1 MDMLELSSSLQRTIT
16 TLHKELRKHIS
27 LVSIY
32 SMTEL
37 ETIAHLSRNHA
48 LLPSQL
54 AILTRVKT
62 QSMSQ
67 ILHKLENDHLIQRKP
82 CSKDKRKIYISL
94 TTYGTH
100 MVEKMKKDKN
110 EWLQNTIE
118 TVLNEEEVLLLQRAL
133 PILHKLI
140 DPQTQG

>member
-1 MDMLELSSSLQRTIT
+1 MDILELSSSLQRTIT

-37 ETIAHLSRNHA
+37 ETIAHLSHNHV

-54 AILTRVKT
+54 ATLTRVKT

-67 ILHKLENDHLIQRKP
+67 ILHKLENDQLIQRKP

-94 TTYGTH
+94 TDYGTQ
-100 MVEKMKKDKN
+100 MVVKMKKDKS
-110 EWLQNTIE
+110 EWLKRTIE
-118 TVLNEEEVLLLQRAL
+118 MQLNKEEVLLLEHVL
-133 PILHKLI
+133 PVLHKLL
-140 DPQTQG
+140 D

>member
-1 MDMLELSSSLQRTIT
+1 MDISELSSTLQRTIT

-37 ETIAHLSRNHA
+37 ETIAHLSRNPA

-54 AILTRVKT
+54 ATLTRVKT

-67 ILHKLENDHLIQRKP
+67 ILHKLEKDQLIQRKP

-94 TTYGTH
+94 TVYGTH

-110 EWLQNTIE
+110 EWLKSTIE
-118 TVLNEEEVLLLQRAL
+118 AVLNEEEIVRLEQAL
-133 PILHKLI
+133 PLLHKLI
-140 DPQTQG
+140 DQQN

>member
-1 MDMLELSSSLQRTIT
+1 MDSLELSSTLQRSIT
-16 TLHKELRKHIS
+16 ALHKELRKHIS

-37 ETIAHLSRNHA
+37 ETIGHLSRNPS

-54 AILTRVKT
+54 ATLTRVKT

-67 ILHKLENDHLIQRKP
+67 ILHKLEHDRLIQRKP

-94 TTYGTH
+94 TEYGTQ
-100 MVEKMKKDKN
+100 MVAKMKKDKS
-110 EWLQNTIE
+110 EWLKSSIE
-118 TVLNEEEVLLLQRAL
+118 ALLNEQEISLLEQAL

-140 DPQTQG
+140 DQQS

>member
-1 MDMLELSSSLQRTIT
+1 MDILELSSTLQRSIT

-27 LVSIY
+27 LVSNY

-37 ETIAHLSRNHA
+37 ETISHLSRNPT

-54 AILTRVKT
+54 ATLTRVKT

-67 ILHKLENDHLIQRKP
+67 ILHKLENDQLIQRKP

-94 TTYGTH
+94 TAYGTQ
-100 MVEKMKKDKN
+100 MLEKMKKDKS
-110 EWLQNTIE
+110 EWLKSTIE
-118 TVLNEEEVLLLQRAL
+118 TVLNAEEIVLLEQAL

-140 DPQTQG
+140 NQND

>member
-1 MDMLELSSSLQRTIT
+1 MDIFELSSSLQRTIT

-37 ETIAHLSRNHA
+37 ETIAHLSKNPA

-54 AILTRVKT
+54 ATLTRVKT

-67 ILHKLENDHLIQRKP
+67 ILHKLENDALIQRKP

-94 TTYGTH
+94 TAYGTQ
-100 MVEKMKKDKN
+100 MLEKMKKDKN
-110 EWLQNTIE
+110 EWLKNTIE
-118 TVLNEEEVLLLQRAL
+118 AVLNEEEVLLLEQAL

-140 DPQTQG
+140 DQQD